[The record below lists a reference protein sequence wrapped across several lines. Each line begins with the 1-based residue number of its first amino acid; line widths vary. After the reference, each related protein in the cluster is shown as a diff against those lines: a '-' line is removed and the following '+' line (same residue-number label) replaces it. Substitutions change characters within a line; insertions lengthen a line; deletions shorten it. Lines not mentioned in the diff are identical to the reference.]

1 MAWARHF
8 SFFNPLQTSSYHTMS
23 TTHTRS
29 NKSLLWKTLFLLMA
43 TALHLQAQTAFTPGN
58 LVVVRVGSGTA
69 LSTASTQVAVAEYNK
84 TSGAS
89 VQTLTFQSSTSIP
102 AAGAAPFLNV
112 AGSTANEGFGST
124 ATDGSFFSLLGY
136 NVTNGTGSVNNTA
149 SNNLRTIGRANAN
162 GSLTIP
168 QSALALNNGIT
179 IRGVCSD
186 GTNYWTTGG
195 SGANIAYIAG
205 STVTSLGSSN
215 ARCIGIFN
223 GQLFF
228 STGSAP
234 QGVSSLGSGLPTSGT
249 PTQTQVAAATNPNQF
264 SFNPTHDICF
274 VADEGSAA
282 NGGGIRKLTRSGS
295 TWTQQ
300 YILNNN
306 GTATTPARGLVVDW
320 SGASPVI
327 YFTQGTASNNAVF
340 RITDDGTALSST
352 NTSGAAPTSLVA
364 GATNIRL
371 AGIAFAPG
379 TPTIFL
385 SGPTSVAPYALT
397 SDSYTAGAGPIAT
410 ATSSFIVN
418 GRFLG
423 ANNITVQAPTNFEV
437 STSASSGF
445 ASSVTLTPTSGS
457 VTNQTIFVRLAG
469 SLSAATYNG
478 YVTVKANGCPQ
489 WGAVFMT
496 GIVTSP
502 SPAINAPTPTSLS
515 GFSTNAGTASTSQ
528 TFTIQANAFFDG
540 TNLTAS
546 VTSGQYEI
554 SLSSGSGYGSSVT
567 ISQAAAIAGPTT
579 IHVRIPAS
587 ATGQI
592 SNAGVLTFSGG
603 TASNVTMNLSGIVIN
618 ATTTPSSLSGFTTTQ
633 GTASSNQSF
642 SLAAQALTPASGN
655 LTITAPTGYEVSFS
669 AGSGYAASITQAY
682 SANALSATNIFVR
695 IASTASAGALSG
707 NVTIT
712 GGGLTT
718 RNVAVSG
725 GVSGLSLTG
734 TPYKFFS
741 HTGYG
746 SNAQS
751 FSISGTGLPAFTP
764 VTIGPLSGYVFGTA
778 SNNVT
783 QSSVSFFT
791 DLAGDLAATSF
802 FVRLDPANVASSA
815 PVNFNGNITATVGAA
830 TANLAVLGTTYPA
843 PQPFAASNFVVAR
856 VGDGSTALSNNP
868 TETFLDEYSF
878 TPPSTFTLVQSVP
891 LTLASGSFAGGNM
904 PFTLSG
910 TATSDGYLNLSPDR
924 KYLTLAGYAAA
935 PRSLSTN
942 ITNTPSATV
951 NRVVANVTFDGNMAT
966 STLISNGFDGN
977 NVRSAITLDSTGY
990 WVSGAGSGT
999 GGLRYAAA
1007 GSTGASSVLVANV
1020 GSNNARVANISNSV
1034 LYVSSQSGANVGI
1047 NRIVDGSSNT
1057 GLFTTSGNTAQVVN
1071 GLSSS
1076 NVPNPFNFV
1085 FLDRDAS
1092 IQGNDLLYIADNANG
1107 LLKFSFNGSTWTARG
1122 SYTGNLQGLTAS
1134 VNNSGQVDL
1143 YVTAGPSAGSVA
1155 NILYRVVDATAYNAT
1170 LASSGSAVSTVA
1182 SASLA
1187 AGTNRA
1193 FKGIAFT
1200 PIENPKPTI
1209 AHTFSNSS
1217 VITMPQGSTQQALA
1231 TVQLDV
1237 TLGNALLN
1245 GVSFTTTGTYQPTD
1259 ITALKLYAS
1268 DDNILDGSDALVT
1281 TLTTIPSSGSVA
1293 NITSFAYTIPV
1304 NSGDPTT
1311 PNTKYLFVCADV
1323 SGCAVIGRTLGINF
1337 TTGTG
1342 NLSYTSADKIGVS
1355 NFSADSKSI
1364 VVGTPSDVTNLSA
1377 TSGIPTIPVTWTLP
1391 SCYDN
1396 VIVVAHTSPITG
1408 TPSGTNYTFNTNYST
1423 ATNNFPGGGRVVYQ
1437 GTASLTSI
1445 SGLSLLT
1452 TYHVKVFVRI
1462 STGWSA
1468 GVSATATTDE
1478 FTFFSR
1484 GSGNMN
1490 TDAIWAYS
1498 PTDVPQTAAAL
1509 GGFQNSRNI
1518 RIQNG
1523 HTVTVSTSPINCND
1537 LRIDAG
1543 GKLFRNSNNTGDM
1556 VYFNLIG
1563 DLIVNGELGNGTTFD
1578 AIGINCE
1585 GGVGALG
1592 NNFNGSGIINL
1603 GRIRKSASTN
1613 AITDVNIN
1621 ANVNVRFF
1629 GGAGSAAI
1637 YSNADNTRLN
1647 ITIADGKSLT
1657 QTDATGTISFDGVD
1671 GTSAGLRGGSYT
1683 INGTLNVNGKLIA
1696 SHNNNNAT
1704 YIPSI
1709 TINSG
1714 GTLNVKDMDYSNALG
1729 NNSFS
1734 FTNNG
1739 AMNLSGNL
1747 NIVAGSMAAGSN
1759 FTLRSTSAAT
1769 GMISGTGNLTG
1780 SIVVQRHIPAPV
1792 NSLYRYISNP
1802 TAANLSVI
1810 DHLGDDFP
1818 VWGTPSNYVYSLD
1831 PADPQPSVFPT
1842 TWWFNDAEPNFFT
1855 GINAAATGWTNAMNE
1870 PMTSGKGFACS
1881 IPSSRTLDFTGVA
1894 ANGPINVN
1902 VIKSDDGFNLIGNP
1916 YPSPISLN
1924 SLYTSNSGIIANNF
1938 AFWNP
1943 NTQAYAQYSDGG
1955 GWINNGAAG
1964 SNDKVALGQGFFVWA
1979 NSNGSVSFTNT
1990 MRSTTQAFT
1999 FFSEPSK
2006 KLRLS
2011 VSQNGLNDETL
2022 IIENTTAS
2030 NNLGEEDAKKYQA
2043 NMENR
2048 VSLASITDN
2057 SSLAINGFSSI
2068 HTATEI
2074 PLQLISASN
2083 GKVQIIATEI
2093 EGFSGMNPMIFDAVK
2108 NTYYPLM
2115 KGMPCELE
2123 VQAGNCGSRFS
2134 LVFER
2139 KQTRSINAGISKET
2153 FLQQSNKLVFNK
2165 GVSNVRITDMA
2176 GVQLLTKNQ
2185 LISGEVIN
2193 TENIPSGIYLITYEV
2208 GGVTE
2213 TVKVPVMH

>member
-1 MAWARHF
+1 
-8 SFFNPLQTSSYHTMS
+8 MS

-58 LVVVRVGSGTA
+58 LVVQRVGNGSTTLSSGAFPVNLVEINTAGTA
-69 LSTASTQVAVAEYNK
+69 
-84 TSGAS
+84 
-89 VQTLTFQSSTSIP
+89 VQTIPFNNSATLTTP
-102 AAGAAPFLNV
+102 PNLTAAGSSLQD
-112 AGSTANEGFGST
+112 GFMTLS
-124 ATDGSFFSLLGY
+124 TDGSFLVVPGY
-136 NVTNGTGSVNNTA
+136 NLTTGTA
-149 SNNLRTIGRANAN
+149 SAGSAAGSNRVIGRGLSA
-162 GSLTIP
+162 GTTTIP
-168 QSALALNNGIT
+168 VSNAAILTGNNF
-179 IRGVCSD
+179 RGVCSD
-186 GTNYWTTGG
+186 GTNYWAAGAGG
-195 SGANIAYIAG
+195 QVYVTSAG
-205 STVTSLGSSN
+205 SVNSTAFSN
-215 ARCIGIFN
+215 INSRAISIYN
-223 GQLFF
+223 GQLFY
-228 STGSAP
+228 STGSGTT
-234 QGVSSLGSGLPTSGT
+234 GVYSIGSGLPTSNSAITGT
-249 PTQTQVAAATNPNQF
+249 LVINHGAAASNSPNQF
-264 SFNPTHDICF
+264 AFNPTHDICY
-274 VADEGSAA
+274 VADNGSFA
-282 NGGGIRKLTRSGS
+282 NNGGIRKYTRSGS
-295 TWTQQ
+295 TWTLA
-300 YILNNN
+300 YVLNK
-306 GTATTPARGLVVDW
+306 GASTTTAAVNLVVDW
-320 SGASPVI
+320 SGTNPII
-327 YFTQGTASNNAVF
+327 YFTNATSPLTSIF

-352 NTSGAAPTSLVA
+352 NTSGIAPTSLNTA
-364 GATNIRL
+364 GANLRY

-397 SDSYTAGAGPIAT
+397 SDSYTAGAGPIGT
-410 ATSSFIVN
+410 ATTSFTVN
-418 GRFLG
+418 GRFL
-423 ANNITVQAPTNFEV
+423 ASNNITVQAPANFEV

-445 ASSVTLTPTSGS
+445 SSSVTLTPTSGS

-469 SLSAATYNG
+469 GLTAATYNG

-496 GIVTSP
+496 GNVTSP
-502 SPAINAPTPTSLS
+502 SPGINTPTPASLS

-579 IHVRIPAS
+579 IYVRIPAS

-603 TASNVTMNLSGIVIN
+603 TAPDVTMNLSGIVID
-618 ATTTPSSLSGFTTTQ
+618 ATTTPSSLTGFSTTQ
-633 GTASSNQSF
+633 GTASANQTF
-642 SLAAQALTPASGN
+642 SLAAAALSPASGN
-655 LTITAPTGYEVSFS
+655 LTITAPSGFEVSLDNVT
-669 AGSGYAASITQAY
+669 YASTRTQAY
-682 SANALSATNIFVR
+682 SSSSLSATTVYVR
-695 IASTASAGALSG
+695 IAATASAGALSG

-746 SNAQS
+746 SDAQT
-751 FSISGTGLPAFTP
+751 FSVSGTGLPAFTP
-764 VTIGPLSGYVFGTA
+764 VTIGPLSGYLFGTA

-783 QSSVSFFT
+783 LSSVSFFT
-791 DLAGDLAATSF
+791 DFAGDLASTSF
-802 FVRLDPANVASSA
+802 FVRLDPANAAPST

-830 TANLAVLGTTYPA
+830 TANLAVTGTTYPA
-843 PQPFAASNFVVAR
+843 PQPFAAANFVVAR
-856 VGDGSTALSNNP
+856 AGDGSTALSNNP

-891 LTLASGSFAGGNM
+891 LTLASGSFAGGNR

-924 KYLTLAGYAAA
+924 KYLTLAGYAAT

-942 ITNTPSATV
+942 ITNTASASV
-951 NRVVANVTFDGNMAT
+951 NRVVANVTFDGKIAT

-990 WVSGAGSGT
+990 WVSGAGTGT

-1047 NRIVDGSSNT
+1047 NRIVDANNNT

-1085 FLDRDAS
+1085 FLDRDAA
-1092 IQGNDLLYIADNANG
+1092 IAGNDLLYIADNANG
-1107 LLKFSFNGSTWTARG
+1107 LLKFSFDGSTWTARG
-1122 SYTGNLQGLTAS
+1122 SYTGILQGITAS
-1134 VNNSGQVDL
+1134 VNNSGQVEI
-1143 YVTAGPSAGSVA
+1143 YVTAYVA
-1155 NILYRVVDATAYNAT
+1155 PGTPANLANTIYRVVDATAYNAT
-1170 LASSGSAVSTVA
+1170 LTSSGSALSTVA
-1182 SASLA
+1182 SASLS
-1187 AGTNRA
+1187 AGTNRS

-1245 GVSFTTTGTYQPTD
+1245 GVSFTTTGTYQPAD

-1268 DDNILDGSDALVT
+1268 DDNILDGTDALVS

-1342 NLSYTSADKIGVS
+1342 NFSYTSADKIGVS

-1391 SCYDN
+1391 SCFDD

-1408 TPSGTNYTFNTNYST
+1408 TPSGTSYTFNTNYST

-1498 PTDVPQTAAAL
+1498 PTDAPQTAAAL
-1509 GGFQNSRNI
+1509 GGFQGSRNI

-1537 LRIDAG
+1537 LRVDAG
-1543 GKLFRNSNNTGDM
+1543 GKLFRNSNSTGDM
-1556 VYFNLIG
+1556 VYFNLSG

-1613 AITDVNIN
+1613 PITDANIN

-1647 ITIADGKSLT
+1647 ITIAAGKSLS

-1671 GTSAGLRGGSYT
+1671 GTSLGLRGGSYT

-1714 GTLNVKDMDYSNALG
+1714 GTLNVKDMDYSNAVG

-1780 SIVVQRHIPAPV
+1780 SIVVQRYIPAPV

-1855 GINAAATGWTNAMNE
+1855 GANAAATGWTNAMNE
-1870 PMTSGKGFACS
+1870 PMTSGRGFACS
-1881 IPSSRTLDFTGVA
+1881 IPSSRTLDFTGAA
-1894 ANGPINVN
+1894 ANGNIDFG
-1902 VIKSDDGFNLIGNP
+1902 VIDADDGFNLIGNP
-1916 YPSPISLN
+1916 YPSPLSLN
-1924 SLYTSNSGIIANNF
+1924 SFQSANSSVIANNF

-1943 NTQAYAQYSDGG
+1943 NTQAYAQYSNGG
-1955 GWINNGAAG
+1955 GWINNGGAG

-1979 NSNGSVSFTNT
+1979 TTNGTVSFTNA

-2011 VSQNGLNDETL
+2011 VSQNGLIDETL
-2022 IIENTTAS
+2022 IIENPSAS
-2030 NNLGEEDAKKYQA
+2030 NNLGEEDAKKFQA

-2057 SSLAINGFSSI
+2057 CSFAINGFNNI
-2068 HTATEI
+2068 HAGTEI

-2083 GKVQIIATEI
+2083 GKVQIIASEL
-2093 EGFSGMNPMIFDAVK
+2093 EGFSGLNPMIFDAVK

-2139 KQTRSINAGISKET
+2139 KQTRSINTGISKET
-2153 FLQQSNKLVFNK
+2153 FVQQSNKLVFNK

-2185 LISGEVIN
+2185 LISGEVIQ

-2208 GGVTE
+2208 AGATE
-2213 TVKVPVMH
+2213 TVKVPVIH